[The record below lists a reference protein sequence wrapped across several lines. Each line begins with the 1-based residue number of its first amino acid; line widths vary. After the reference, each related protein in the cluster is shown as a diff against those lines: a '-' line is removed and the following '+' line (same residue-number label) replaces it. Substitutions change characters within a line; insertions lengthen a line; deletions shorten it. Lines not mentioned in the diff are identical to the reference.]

1 MPLFVLFLVRLLCCL
16 GLALSCF
23 CLISGENGTWGRL
36 YYKAQILKVHLDMQ
50 TYDVEFHVGFGE
62 GEFLN
67 GVPAEMVRKVTGILP
82 FFLMPRCVPLQSST
96 YIGKMV
102 DAKLLGP
109 KPYWWDRL
117 LVLVGLKEKPG
128 FQFGKGKG
136 ANFIASL
143 EDIERRHAYI
153 LQCLNEGMKDN
164 IIVFRI

>member
-1 MPLFVLFLVRLLCCL
+1 MSSWL
-16 GLALSCF
+16 GLSCF
-23 CLISGENGTWGRL
+23 CLDSGENGTWGRL
-36 YYKAQILKVHLDMQ
+36 YYKAQILKVHLDRQ

-82 FFLMPRCVPLQSST
+82 FFDAKVCAPLQSST
-96 YIGKMV
+96 YTGKMV
-102 DAKLLGP
+102 DAKLLRPMPG
-109 KPYWWDRL
+109 WWDRL

-136 ANFIASL
+136 ANFIGSL

-153 LQCLNEGMKDN
+153 LQCLNEGIKYIN
-164 IIVFRI
+164 IVFRI